1 MKKILLAVLAVAI
14 GFMFVSSQAFA
25 ISKEYLRKGVQ
36 VEQGGKDAAPYKDP
50 AQKDAEGYEKGDFH
64 KKVKITDF
72 PENGWHKGPYVTANI
87 GMMQVTNDNHS
98 VTNRKFNGTFDLEY
112 GISFGWDIAD
122 WIGPLMQINFATT
135 TDSVGDPNNAAA
147 AVVYNGFSFPAG
159 TFPVESGAR
168 QYALDFG
175 IFAKATLPYFV
186 RASWQPKMVKIIPFA
201 KLGGA
206 AHAVFNKATT
216 AANMAGAFGG
226 GPAVGLGCELII
238 WKGFFFALDATEYLI
253 FQKAMSK
260 TIANVTNVADG
271 TTADRTF
278 TITSGGFKPHFSL
291 MGMFGWHF

>member
-1 MKKILLAVLAVAI
+1 MKKVLLVVLAVAVGLVVI
-14 GFMFVSSQAFA
+14 SSQAFA
-25 ISKEYLRKGVQ
+25 ISKEYQKKGVK
-36 VEQGGKDAAPYKDP
+36 VEQTEKAAEPAKESVKKDR
-50 AQKDAEGYEKGDFH
+50 
-64 KKVKITDF
+64 ITISDF
-72 PENGWHKGPYVTANI
+72 PEKGWHKGPYVTANI

-98 VTNRKFNGTFDLEY
+98 VTGRKFDGTFDLQY

-122 WIGPLMQINFATT
+122 WIGPLLQINFATT
-135 TDSVGDPNNAAA
+135 TDTVGDPNNTAA
-147 AVVYNGFSFPAG
+147 AVVYNGFSFPTG
-159 TFPVESGAR
+159 TFPVETGAR

-186 RASWQPKMVKIIPFA
+186 RASWQPKIVKIIPFA

-206 AHAVFNKATT
+206 AHAVFNRATN

-226 GPAVGLGCELII
+226 GPAIGLGCEFLI
-238 WKGFFFALDATEYLI
+238 WKGFFVGLDATEYLI
-253 FQKAMSK
+253 FQQAISK

-278 TITSGGFKPHFSL
+278 TITAGGFKPHFSF